1 MNRLSESNKKLA
13 AIPDNPDVFINVFDR
28 PYIAYQEINLT
39 QQGDLYGTGILRSE
53 TALRQGVLPAP
64 FQQEFEIKRGT
75 QNFTCTFK
83 GAQRQLD
90 WLEISIVYD
99 NSYQHNTIYDS
110 YDVELAAKLIKTIK
124 FENTSSTYSLS
135 GKLTYDLEKED
146 NKYQLYC
153 ILAAFTCGGCSS
165 TPLTQYINNPIYQE
179 LTEQDEYT
187 GNERDDHI
195 YIDMQRSKGYT
206 DELEK
211 INRDDSQLALTID
224 LKAAVN

>member
-1 MNRLSESNKKLA
+1 M
-13 AIPDNPDVFINVFDR
+13 
-28 PYIAYQEINLT
+28 T
-39 QQGDLYGTGILRSE
+39 
-53 TALRQGVLPAP
+53 
-64 FQQEFEIKRGT
+64 
-75 QNFTCTFK
+75 
-83 GAQRQLD
+83 
-90 WLEISIVYD
+90 
-99 NSYQHNTIYDS
+99 
-110 YDVELAAKLIKTIK
+110 
-124 FENTSSTYSLS
+124 